1 MFEKFKRLI
10 SKKIINDKAELNALV
25 VYNTDSNFIVLIQYG
40 QDHFYD
46 AIEFV
51 NCANNASLKIIAS
64 QSAQEEPQLLE
75 DHSIS
80 IRPMRIY
87 NRRSY
92 LLVSGTTHNWCG
104 LYDYIDRTNPMM
116 EKVTDL
122 IYQNCTSTDFDILI
136 KYGVLDEDKFRFRR
150 IKSQAYDT
158 LESVFNPVRK
168 ASIRFDNIS
177 KIMSKLPDCFSS
189 RDLLS
194 IIHIYKEDSDQYST
208 AYDLLLDVARKDSE
222 SVVLYKILSDPLYGH
237 FMKNHNLQALTTL
250 LYPIY
255 LREDLT
261 DDDFI
266 IGDVSFEDLDELF
279 KRQYDKYSMP
289 TIDNTEYYDKDV
301 DEPV

>member
-10 SKKIINDKAELNALV
+10 SKKIIDDKAELNALV

-51 NCANNASLKIIAS
+51 NCANNANLKIIIS

-116 EKVTDL
+116 EKVNEL

-136 KYGVLDEDKFRFRR
+136 KYGVLDEDRFRFRR

-168 ASIRFDNIS
+168 ASIRFDNVS

-222 SVVLYKILSDPLYGH
+222 SVVLYKLLSDPLYGH
-237 FMKNHNLQALTTL
+237 LVKNHDLQALTTL

>member
-168 ASIRFDNIS
+168 ASIRFDNVS

-222 SVVLYKILSDPLYGH
+222 SVILYKILSDPLYGH
-237 FMKNHNLQALTTL
+237 FMKNHDLQALTTL